1 MKDLQFTLINM
12 RQLTKID
19 VILHKVG
26 INTNCYKYWQLPR
39 AEEVIKKLQYQNDV
53 EEYRRKCIVEYEE
66 STVDF
71 TWEYNMYLN
80 RGMSP
85 YDAWYEVM
93 TEFAW
98 K

>member
-1 MKDLQFTLINM
+1 M

-39 AEEVIKKLQYQNDV
+39 AEKAVIQLEYNNRV
-53 EEYRRKCIVEYEE
+53 LEYRRKCIVEY
-66 STVDF
+66 SNAIYDF
-71 TWEYNMYLN
+71 TGEYDMYIN
-80 RGMSP
+80 KGMLP
-85 YDAWYEVM
+85 YEAWHKVM
-93 TEFAW
+93 VEFAW

>member
-26 INTNCYKYWQLPR
+26 INTNCYKYWQLPK
-39 AEEVIKKLQYQNDV
+39 AEEVIKNLEYYRDV
-53 EEYRRKCIVEYEE
+53 RKYREMCIEVYEGI
-66 STVDF
+66 THDF
-71 TWEYNMYLN
+71 TGEYDMYIN
-80 RGMSP
+80 KVMTP
-85 YDAWYEVM
+85 YEAWHTVM

>member
-39 AEEVIKKLQYQNDV
+39 AEEVIKKLEYCRDV
-53 EEYRRKCIVEYEE
+53 RKYREMCIEVYEGI
-66 STVDF
+66 TYDF
-71 TWEYNMYLN
+71 RGEFDMYLN
-80 RGMSP
+80 KGMTP
-85 YDAWYEVM
+85 YEAWNEVM
-93 TEFAW
+93 VEFVW

>member
-39 AEEVIKKLQYQNDV
+39 AEEVIKKLQYNKRV
-53 EEYRRKCIVEYEE
+53 SEYRRKCIVKCSEFTY
-66 STVDF
+66 DF
-71 TWEYNMYLN
+71 TGEYDMYIN
-80 RGMSP
+80 QGVSP